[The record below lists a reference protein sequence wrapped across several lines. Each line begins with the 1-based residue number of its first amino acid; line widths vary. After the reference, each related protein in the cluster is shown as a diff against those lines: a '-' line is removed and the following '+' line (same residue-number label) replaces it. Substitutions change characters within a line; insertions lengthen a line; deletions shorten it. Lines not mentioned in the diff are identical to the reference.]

1 MTMAGV
7 QSDFRCRFC
16 GKHNDE
22 VRRLIAGP
30 QGAFI
35 CNECVAKASDILAKE
50 EAEQAPTQ

>member
-1 MTMAGV
+1 MAGI
-7 QSDFRCRFC
+7 QSEYRCLFC

-30 QGAFI
+30 MGAFI

-50 EAEQAPTQ
+50 EAEQAPTV